1 MTELKKQWRIQIRAA
16 FARDINSLKS
26 QIISQGIR
34 TINLL
39 PYLKVMDVE
48 NYIDILI
55 NEIQVLAE
63 GSDTF
68 SLTVNYL
75 YKLLGQRVQAKY
87 VRS

>member
-1 MTELKKQWRIQIRAA
+1 
-16 FARDINSLKS
+16 
-26 QIISQGIR
+26 
-34 TINLL
+34 
-39 PYLKVMDVE
+39 MDVE

-87 VRS
+87 VRI